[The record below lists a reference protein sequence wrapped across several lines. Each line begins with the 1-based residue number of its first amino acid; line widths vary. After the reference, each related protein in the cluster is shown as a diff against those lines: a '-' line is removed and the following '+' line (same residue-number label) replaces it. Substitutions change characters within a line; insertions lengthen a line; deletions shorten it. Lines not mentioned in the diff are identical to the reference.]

1 MVMVEAQS
9 RFEVAAGYVVVLSCP
24 EEPDSIKIGTT
35 ATDPGAYRNEAFGT
49 AYPIP
54 CKVEFAVHV
63 PDRHEIEKNLLLRFA
78 PRRLPREKD
87 RFAASPDEAITA
99 IVQMIGYDYTNAQI
113 TGVIFRKQVEMVK
126 KMEADFRARHKSFTI
141 LNGELGEMQ
150 KKVRAYQRD
159 NADKTAAA
167 ERQSAQIAQL
177 QGESL
182 ALSEKLRR
190 TRQAAFA
197 AGGVALLATMLATL
211 QMTGVI

>member
-35 ATDPGAYRNEAFGT
+35 ATAPGTFRNEAFGT
-49 AYPIP
+49 SYPIP

-63 PDRHEIEKNLLLRFA
+63 PDRHEVEKNLLLRFA
-78 PRRLPREKD
+78 PRRLPRETN
-87 RFAASPDEAITA
+87 RFAASPDEVISA

-113 TGVIFRKQVEMVK
+113 TGVIFRKQVEMLK

-167 ERQSAQIAQL
+167 ERQAAQIAQM

-182 ALSEKLRR
+182 ALSEKLRK
-190 TRQAAFA
+190 TRLAALA
-197 AGGVALLATMLATL
+197 AGGVALIATMLATA
-211 QMTGVI
+211 TVAGFI

>member
-126 KMEADFRARHKSFTI
+126 KMESDFRARHKSFTI

-177 QGESL
+177 QRESL

-197 AGGVALLATMLATL
+197 TGGVALIAAMLATL

>member
-35 ATDPGAYRNEAFGT
+35 ATAPGTFRNEAFGT
-49 AYPIP
+49 SYPIP

-63 PDRHEIEKNLLLRFA
+63 PDRHEVEKNLLLRFA
-78 PRRLPREKD
+78 PRRLPRETN
-87 RFAASPDEAITA
+87 RFAASPDEVISA

-113 TGVIFRKQVEMVK
+113 TGVIFRKQVEMLK

-167 ERQSAQIAQL
+167 ERQAAQIAQM

-182 ALSEKLRR
+182 AMSEKLRK
-190 TRQAAFA
+190 TRLAALA
-197 AGGVALLATMLATL
+197 AGGVALIATMFATL
-211 QMTGVI
+211 QMSGVI